1 MGTIVL
7 ILGVIS
13 IVLPDY
19 MHVCKTAQ
27 RGSVS

>member
-27 RGSVS
+27 RSVS